1 MSGKPLY
8 NANDG
13 LTGRDGGPY
22 LDEEEARLAEQR
34 RARVEGREPDYD
46 NPPATAGIQLNTA
59 DRMIH
64 TVEVNRPSQQHTFTD
79 EAERMFAAARD
90 SDNLL
95 TQRSEIPEAAFAE
108 PKAEDEPEPL
118 KSDSALADEDSG
130 EDHTVRTVPNAD
142 ATDDDDETLGLDFGN
157 DHK

>member
-95 TQRSEIPEAAFAE
+95 KQRGEIPEAAFKE
-108 PKAEDEPEPL
+108 PEDE
-118 KSDSALADEDSG
+118 DEANS
-130 EDHTVRTVPNAD
+130 TVPNAD
-142 ATDDDDETLGLDFGN
+142 ADDTSDSDVLDIDFGDDDKN
-157 DHK
+157 K